1 MTATITAADAAARAG
16 VTVDTI
22 RHWCRM
28 GAVRATKRAGRWV
41 IDQVSLLRRIE
52 LDRPRYHVT
61 DYGTA
66 YTITYALAPYP
77 GELVDL
83 HRFQAVTP
91 TGEVISEL
99 YVDPVT
105 WVIANVETAQAYRGE
120 GIATS
125 LYHAALAQLPQVLH
139 ARPEHRTADGNG
151 WAEAV
156 GGDTEDYDE
165 EEEEEEEEEVYA

>member
-1 MTATITAADAAARAG
+1 MTATITAADAAAFAG

-28 GAVRATKRAGRWV
+28 GAVRATKVAGRWV
-41 IDQVSLLRRIE
+41 IDQVSLLRRIR
-52 LDRPRYHVT
+52 LDRPLHVT

-125 LYHAALAQLPQVLH
+125 LYHAALAKLPQVLH

>member
-1 MTATITAADAAARAG
+1 MTATTITAADAAAFAG
-16 VTVDTI
+16 VTVATI

-41 IDQVSLLRRIE
+41 IDQDSLQQRIS
-52 LDRPRYHVT
+52 LTGRAPYRVT

-66 YTITYALAPYP
+66 YTITDQLAPYP
-77 GELVDL
+77 GEQVDL

-105 WVIANVETAQAYRGE
+105 WVIANVHTEPEYRGE
-120 GIATS
+120 GIATA
-125 LYHAALAQLPQVLH
+125 LYHAALAKL
-139 ARPEHRTADGNG
+139 
-151 WAEAV
+151 
-156 GGDTEDYDE
+156 
-165 EEEEEEEEEVYA
+165 

>member
-1 MTATITAADAAARAG
+1 MTETLTTREAATLAR
-16 VTVDTI
+16 VTVATI
-22 RHWCRM
+22 RHWARY
-28 GAVRATKRAGRWV
+28 GAIRATKKAGRWV
-41 IDQVSLLRRIE
+41 IDQDSLQQRIS
-52 LDRPRYHVT
+52 LTGRAPYRVT

-77 GELVDL
+77 GEQVDL

-165 EEEEEEEEEVYA
+165 EEEEVYA